1 MLPPSPSWFRRMIKD
16 QKKAFN
22 HCHVKKDNDAISSN
36 DASSF
41 THTIPLSSPRQT
53 GKILT
58 ELCAYALSWTIFCGI
73 VEQMEIGIGINN
85 KEPLGKGL
93 GKSVSRRMVGPHHL

>member
-22 HCHVKKDNDAISSN
+22 HRHVKKDNDAFSSN
-36 DASSF
+36 DASSRA
-41 THTIPLSSPRQT
+41 IPLSSPRQT
-53 GKILT
+53 GKIST
-58 ELCAYALSWTIFCGI
+58 ELCAHALSWSIFCGI

-93 GKSVSRRMVGPHHL
+93 GKSVSRRMVGTHRL